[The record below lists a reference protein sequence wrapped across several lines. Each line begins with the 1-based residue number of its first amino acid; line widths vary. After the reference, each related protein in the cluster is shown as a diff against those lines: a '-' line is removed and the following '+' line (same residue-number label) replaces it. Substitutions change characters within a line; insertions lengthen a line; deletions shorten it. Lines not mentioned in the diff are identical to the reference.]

1 MIKVNLLPV
10 KKKKK
15 AKPLPKFLV
24 IGILVTL
31 VTVIILSYVYYFF
44 SSRVE
49 ARELQVRENE
59 KRIEELREKIKA
71 VEDYESRNATYK
83 QRKELIEQLSKNKTL
98 PVKILN
104 EISALLPTGVWI
116 DAMTITGAGISLSC
130 TGFTN
135 TDVVNY
141 VNNLKNANLFYDIYL
156 QESVQTEI
164 SGFSTYKFRITFKV
178 KA

>member
-1 MIKVNLLPV
+1 MIKVNLLPI
-10 KKKKK
+10 KKKKR

-24 IGILVTL
+24 VGVLVTL
-31 VTVIILSYVYYFF
+31 VTAIVLAYVYYFF

-49 ARELQVRENE
+49 AREMQVRENE
-59 KRIEELREKIKA
+59 KRIAELKEKIKA

-83 QRKELIEQLSKNKTL
+83 KRKELIEQLSKNKTL
-98 PVKILN
+98 PVKIID
-104 EISALLPTGVWI
+104 EISALLPTGVWL
-116 DAMTITGAGISLSC
+116 DAMTINGTDVSLSC

-141 VNNLKNANLFYDIYL
+141 VNNLKNASLFYDVYL

-178 KA
+178 KT